1 MYNEIFNITL
11 LQNTVRTATPL
22 ILAAL
27 GGLLT
32 SHTGILNIGMEGMI
46 LLGAFFGVAG
56 SYFFESYLMGV
67 LCAVTSGII
76 IGIIFG
82 LFVIKLKSD
91 EFIVGIAINMFAGG
105 LTMFLLRSIFGV
117 KGAFSSPKI
126 QPIPD
131 ISISF
136 IDNIPILNVLLNNHS
151 LFVYVSWIL
160 VALIYVFLYKTPY
173 GLWFRAAGEFPEALD
188 TVGISSNKIKFIS
201 SILCGILCGFA
212 GVHLSLGYL
221 TLFTENMSA
230 NRGFIALA
238 AIIFGAANP
247 LKTYMAALIFGFFDA
262 LGIRLQG
269 VGIPSQFTQMF
280 PYIVTVLV
288 LIAVVRRET
297 AKKKALYAKQK
308 SIDKSQTQ
316 AANKLAE

>member
-1 MYNEIFNITL
+1 MFSEIFNMTL
-11 LQNTVRTATPL
+11 LQNTIRTATPL

-32 SHTGILNIGMEGMI
+32 SHTGILNIGLEGMI

-56 SYFFESYLMGV
+56 SFFFESYLMGI
-67 LCAVTSGII
+67 LFAVASGVI
-76 IGIIFG
+76 IGIIFA
-82 LFVIKLKSD
+82 LFVIKLKAD

-126 QPIPD
+126 QPLPD
-131 ISISF
+131 ISIPF
-136 IDNIPILNVLLNNHS
+136 LDNIPVINVLLNDHS

-160 VALIYVFLYKTPY
+160 VIVTYIFLYKTPY

-188 TVGISSNKIKFIS
+188 TVGIDSNKIKFTS
-201 SILCGILCGFA
+201 SILCGIFCGFA

-238 AIIFGAANP
+238 AIIFGSANP
-247 LKTYMAALIFGFFDA
+247 LMTYVAALIFGFFDA

-280 PYIVTVLV
+280 PYMVTVLV
-288 LIAVVRRET
+288 LIVVVKRGRD
-297 AKKKALYAKQK
+297 KKKAIYARQK
-308 SIDKSQTQ
+308 AIDSSQTK
-316 AANKLAE
+316 AASKLAK